1 MAKILIPDS
10 IWGQQNFSM
19 DFTPLE
25 EFLENVPNYHQ
36 MQFSGKLMNQTG
48 KNEKKSNFGPDF
60 GPLGQSLGPKITIFF
75 AGFASTSS

>member
-1 MAKILIPDS
+1 
-10 IWGQQNFSM
+10 
-19 DFTPLE
+19 
-25 EFLENVPNYHQ
+25 

-60 GPLGQSLGPKITIFF
+60 GPFGQSLGPKITIFF